1 MADVSIKNLPE
12 ASQINL
18 NDFLIVEG
26 ETGTNILK
34 FSNFIIAQEN
44 TNFQPLLSSHTDS
57 IDFNRTLL
65 TDLSS
70 STLSLSSFFDST
82 SRGLALGGDV
92 LHTLSGIGIGTTDVA
107 EKLTVLGNISASGS
121 LSAIGNDYSYFKSNV
136 SIGGS
141 TGPVSR
147 LTVTGNSDAGEGDCR
162 IDIIDNDS
170 TGGSSIPAISFRSGI
185 STQIYQIRANDALG
199 LTFRDSSDATKVVFD
214 KSGRIGIGTNTP
226 HTTLHI
232 GGSGSFSMAEATEHP
247 VDPAAN
253 TEAYFYVKADK
264 FIIKFN
270 DSGTIRYKYM
280 VLSGDDMTWV
290 QTLTSP

>member
-65 TDLSS
+65 TNLSS
-70 STLSLSSFFDST
+70 STLTLSSYFEST

-92 LHTLSGIGIGTTDVA
+92 LHTLSGVGIGTTDVA

-121 LSAIGNDYSYFKSNV
+121 LSAIGNDYSYFKSRV
-136 SIGGS
+136 GIGTTAPSRPLHIGS
-141 TGPVSR
+141 
-147 LTVTGNSDAGEGDCR
+147 
-162 IDIIDNDS
+162 
-170 TGGSSIPAISFRSGI
+170 
-185 STQIYQIRANDALG
+185 ALG
-199 LTFRDSSDATKVVFD
+199 LRIDGLGTDQFWDIMGGTNTLAIKDLDDTVRQKWDCVIDNITFPHALT
-214 KSGRIGIGTNTP
+214 RIGIATDTP

-232 GGSGSFSMAEATEHP
+232 GGSGSFAMAEATEHP